1 MSMEWS
7 KYDSYEWTTSTYADD
22 HPSNTVEHNWYIK
35 PFDAPSVGFHQDH
48 PTELIHFELTK
59 DSYNASAE
67 LARVYEIIM
76 DITGNPPD
84 DYAIMCAKKMFVAGS
99 EGLSDAKKM
108 HNAIHAAMKDYFKG
122 WITHWGELEKGN
134 GQLYLH
140 HYWQLAEKFYK
151 FYEGIKEP
159 TAEQLNEISQEVR
172 LHCEVGLM
180 TDDDGYHPTFEIA
193 PKNLRGYLWKS
204 LAEDYENHWNDVQ
217 LVHCARRDCE
227 RIFGDNVQPQQVT
240 CNSSCQAALAK
251 EPDAIAQSAVFVK
264 RDVS

>member
-1 MSMEWS
+1 MEWS

-108 HNAIHAAMKDYFKG
+108 HNAIHEAMKDYFKN

-151 FYEGIKEP
+151 FYESIKEP

-193 PKNLRGYLWKS
+193 PKNLRGFLWKS

-227 RIFGDNVQPQQVT
+227 RIFGENVQANQTT

-251 EPDAIAQSAVFVK
+251 EPDAIAQSSVFVK
-264 RDVS
+264 RDA

>member
-1 MSMEWS
+1 MEWS
-7 KYDSYEWTTSTYADD
+7 KYDSYEWTTSAYADD
-22 HPSNTVEHNWYIK
+22 HPSDTVEHNWYIK

-48 PTELIHFELTK
+48 PTELIHFKLDK
-59 DSYNASAE
+59 DKFNASAE

-84 DYAIMCAKKMFVAGS
+84 DYAIMCAKKMFVAGP

-122 WITHWGELEKGN
+122 WITHWGELEKDN